1 MLSYTNALTFTIILG
16 HPVVFLKNYLSAVDN
31 TSESTTNAFVN
42 NGYTYYI
49 SWWWWGGIGW
59 LGEIVVVGG
68 GAEIQ
73 LRGNKI
79 YGRGI
84 LV

>member
-1 MLSYTNALTFTIILG
+1 MDTLTILAG
-16 HPVVFLKNYLSAVDN
+16 
-31 TSESTTNAFVN
+31 
-42 NGYTYYI
+42 GGG
-49 SWWWWGGIGW
+49 GGIGW

-84 LV
+84 LVWGRGIRLQRYDNIASLV